1 MDDDQKKDG
10 RGKAQ
15 KLMAANGR
23 DLMAKIADEV
33 RTMRKMGRPTKFTPE
48 IAEDLLLYLRS
59 GLAFEDACREIG
71 VSDQTVRDWCKVRED
86 FAVEFEAA
94 RELGM
99 ESLESR
105 MINIQSGGSLSTGDR
120 ARDRDLVKL
129 LIWIMSKRNV
139 RYADRVDITSG
150 GKSLTIMSSL
160 SDQALFAP
168 IEADFVEVAAIEDN
182 SDEE

>member
-1 MDDDQKKDG
+1 MDDNDQKKDG

-15 KLMAANGR
+15 KVLAANGR
-23 DLMAKIADEV
+23 DLMAKIAEEV

-71 VSDQTVRDWCKVRED
+71 VSDQTVRDWCKVREE

-129 LIWIMSKRNV
+129 LIWIMSKRNN
-139 RYADRVDITSG
+139 RYADRLDITSG
-150 GKSLTIMSSL
+150 GKPFQIVHLPDDDIL
-160 SDQALFAP
+160 D
-168 IEADFVEVAAIEDN
+168 ADFVEVAAIEDN
-182 SDEE
+182 SQE